1 MNIKTLTVAPNER
14 DCIHCIPPFKL
25 YCFPSISR
33 NAELRNKWIRALKR
47 QNKDKTEW
55 KPSESDRDCF
65 IHFVGSAY
73 EANSALT
80 LNLGYEVE
88 EKKARRTLIRPPL
101 STKVKLKKMMSMMK
115 IIVPLP
121 IFATELQP
129 AVTCSTS
136 YNWSATPLASP
147 GHFYSMNEEN
157 MSLPSY
163 SNWAD
168 EIKALKIGSNILKS
182 KIKTF
187 KRPVK
192 VLVRRHDKFTWKKI
206 KTDAKMRFY
215 TGIASVS
222 LFNAFFTLIKPYRP
236 HMGKDQNMP
245 CDF

>member
-1 MNIKTLTVAPNER
+1 MTIKTLTVAPNER
-14 DCIHCIPPFKL
+14 DCIHYIPPFKL

-73 EANSALT
+73 EANSPLT

-101 STKVKLKKMMSMMK
+101 SKKVKLKKMMSMMK

-147 GHFYSMNEEN
+147 GYFYSMNEEN

-163 SNWAD
+163 SN
-168 EIKALKIGSNILKS
+168 
-182 KIKTF
+182 
-187 KRPVK
+187 
-192 VLVRRHDKFTWKKI
+192 
-206 KTDAKMRFY
+206 
-215 TGIASVS
+215 
-222 LFNAFFTLIKPYRP
+222 
-236 HMGKDQNMP
+236 
-245 CDF
+245 